1 MREPDMRKRLKSI
14 GIDVPGK
21 ATYEEV
27 QTLYKQKENGIHDH
41 FEVQIKGDVTMP
53 ILPTKALHTSQNDF
67 TRLKKVKVFGMEQLV
82 LDKDKISLSTAC
94 AFIHILASF
103 SSIEAR
109 PKGQKLS
116 YKLNT
121 LCQKMSSK
129 WLTNVEFMTGTVC
142 VLGQFDI
149 RRTEGHQMYY

>member
-1 MREPDMRKRLKSI
+1 MCQVKQ
-14 GIDVPGK
+14 

-27 QTLYKQKENGIHDH
+27 QTLYEQKENGIHDH

-67 TRLKKVKVFGMEQLV
+67 TRLKKVKVFDMEQLV

-103 SSIEAR
+103 SSIDAC

-116 YKLNT
+116 YKYAMPKNVIQMANQCRIHDGHR
-121 LCQKMSSK
+121 LCSRAIRHSQDRGTPDVLLAD
-129 WLTNVEFMTGTVC
+129 LTV
-142 VLGQFDI
+142 
-149 RRTEGHQMYY
+149 Y